1 MRYQSVG
8 STSKMLVILLFI
20 LLILCKVS
28 VMHIIN
34 YQNNKKFHPTNISGA
49 DNRR

>member
-1 MRYQSVG
+1 
-8 STSKMLVILLFI
+8 
-20 LLILCKVS
+20 
-28 VMHIIN
+28 MHIIN